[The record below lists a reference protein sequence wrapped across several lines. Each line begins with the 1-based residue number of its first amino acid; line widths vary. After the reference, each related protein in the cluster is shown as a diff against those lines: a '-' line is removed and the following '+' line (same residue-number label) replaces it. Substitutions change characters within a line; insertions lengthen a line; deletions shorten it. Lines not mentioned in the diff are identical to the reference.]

1 MKIHLKTNNQ
11 MKTKIPYRIYLLAF
25 CLGVIMLLK
34 GSSFAQ
40 QKPDDQ
46 AKSKK
51 TISIYITKEVDGNT
65 VVIDTTFVTEGDFD
79 VDAFLD
85 KKGVQNDMPEGLRD
99 MDEDIVIRHPG
110 DKEFNWNDSEGNLPD
125 SVMNDIRK
133 RFEFDDSFDN
143 RAPGSHH
150 RGLPYYYKFH
160 MPDEFAPMEGP
171 QFEDRME
178 NILRS
183 LGLEDMMPFGDM
195 KQIVVKKKHNG
206 KKVIISFNDKDGDRH
221 EHRNRNKKEE
231 RVIIYENGDQS
242 MSPRNQE
249 RIIIKRNP
257 DKKVIIKEDADEAA
271 PAKKEKQVII
281 IKKD

>member
-1 MKIHLKTNNQ
+1 
-11 MKTKIPYRIYLLAF
+11 MKTKIPYRIHLLAF

-51 TISIYITKEVDGNT
+51 TISIHVTKEVDGNT
-65 VVIDTTFVTEGDFD
+65 VVIDTTFVTDGDFD
-79 VDAFLD
+79 VDAFLN
-85 KKGVQNDMPEGLRD
+85 KKGVQNDMPEGLSD

-133 RFEFDDSFDN
+133 RFEFDDNFDN
-143 RAPGSHH
+143 RAPGSHN

-160 MPDEFAPMEGP
+160 TPDEFAPMEGP

-178 NILRS
+178 SILRS

-206 KKVIISFNDKDGDRH
+206 KKVIISFNDKDGDKH
-221 EHRNRNKKEE
+221 KHGNRNKKEE

-242 MSPRNQE
+242 MSPRNEE
-249 RIIIKRNP
+249 RVIIKRNP
-257 DKKVIIKEDADEAA
+257 DKKVIIMEDADEAA